1 MDAAAP
7 PRATDSPRSL
17 LGWLPFLWSRVL
29 FPGPSLPAE
38 AVRARALVLLLVL
51 PALLLYPCLSFRLLE
66 PDESRYAEVPRE
78 MLLRGDWVVPY
89 LQGEP
94 YLDKPP
100 LLYWLVM
107 ASYSLCGVHDWAARL
122 VPALAVHG
130 CVLLTYLFGR
140 RLLAERAAWWGA
152 LLLGL
157 APGFLSMGRLLIL
170 DGLLAL
176 TATLAL
182 FAAFEALRGDRLRWT
197 WWLLAAA
204 ACGLGVLVKGP
215 VALLLLAPP
224 LWLYR
229 RLGGRG
235 CAVSRGALAG
245 FVLVVLLAALPWYV
259 GVCRRVPAFA
269 TYFFWE
275 HNVQRFLAPGVHVR
289 GVWFYGPVLLL
300 ALLPGT
306 LLALPFVRFLLATD
320 EETARR
326 RPAELGF
333 LLLGGGWCVL
343 FFSCSAC
350 KLPTYIL
357 PALPPLALA
366 LGHFLVNSRWGAS
379 RLPALL
385 AGSAFVLLAL
395 AHYLAVPWYAGYRS
409 PLSRPAEVLARCAD
423 RGVPVVC
430 YPRNCDS
437 VAFYLGRADLRAYRS
452 KDIEALRYLVRTQPR
467 TVILCTHRHSLAGLK
482 ELLPPEVRVTDE
494 VRLGLADIRGVP
506 RWLMR
511 PLARLMGETAL
522 GLCDVAVVERRPPP
536 TRRASSPAC
545 PDAAGKQGCL
555 PCEGLTSP

>member
-1 MDAAAP
+1 MDAAHG
-7 PRATDSPRSL
+7 ATDCPPRSL
-17 LGWLPFLWSRVL
+17 SAWLPFLWSRVL
-29 FPGPSLPAE
+29 FPGERQPA
-38 AVRARALVLLLVL
+38 APPRAGALLVLLVL
-51 PALLLYPCLSFRLLE
+51 PALLLYPCLRFRLLE

-78 MLLRGDWVVPY
+78 MLLRGEWVVPY

-107 ASYSLCGVHDWAARL
+107 AAYSVCGVHDWAARL
-122 VPALAVHG
+122 VPALAVHS
-130 CVLLTYLFGR
+130 CLVLAYLFGR
-140 RLLAERAAWWGA
+140 RWLQERAAFGGA

-157 APGFLSMGRLLIL
+157 APGFVSMGRLLIL

-182 FAAFEALRGDRLRWT
+182 FSAFEALRGPRLRWG

-204 ACGLGVLVKGP
+204 ACGLGVLTKGP

-229 RLGGRG
+229 RLSGRG
-235 CAVSRGALAG
+235 GAVSRGALAG
-245 FVLVVLLAALPWYV
+245 FVLVVLALALPWYV
-259 GVCRRVPAFA
+259 AMCRRVPGFA
-269 TYFFWE
+269 AYFFWE
-275 HNVQRFLAPGVHVR
+275 HNVQRFVAPAMHVH

-343 FFSCSAC
+343 FFSLSTC

-366 LGHFLVNSRWGAS
+366 LGHFLVNSRWGRS
-379 RLPALL
+379 RRTIGLG
-385 AGSAFVLLAL
+385 AGSAFVVLAL
-395 AHYLAVPWYAGYRS
+395 GHYLAVPWYAEYRS

-423 RGVPVVC
+423 REVPVVC

-452 KDIEALRYLVRTQPR
+452 KDIEALRYLVRTRPR

-482 ELLPPEVRVTDE
+482 ELLPPEVRVVDE
-494 VRLGLADIRGVP
+494 VRLGLADIPGVP

-522 GLCDVAVVERRPPP
+522 GLCDLAVVEMRP
-536 TRRASSPAC
+536 S
-545 PDAAGKQGCL
+545 
-555 PCEGLTSP
+555 